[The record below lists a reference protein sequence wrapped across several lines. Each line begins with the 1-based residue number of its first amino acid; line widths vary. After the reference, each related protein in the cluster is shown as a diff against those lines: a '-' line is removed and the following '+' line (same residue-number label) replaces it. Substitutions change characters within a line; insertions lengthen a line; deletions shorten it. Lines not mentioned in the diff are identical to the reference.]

1 MKTHTLLQKQ
11 ANPRPARLLTLLRRS
26 GLAGFSPGLFAK
38 RPSLRAAP
46 VLRPPRRT
54 AHPFPLPRRSAS
66 FFGAPCIHFRSRA
79 HPQPLRGDI
88 PRRSAFRTAA
98 PCRSSCA
105 RTVSASAAPPV
116 PAAGARYALPRRF
129 PCRSATHGLRII
141 ASRCRCAPGAL
152 PGNFFCRAR
161 CFSPPQ
167 RFGRFFAR
175 PFCKKAAAPV
185 PSRAFATHG
194 SASRPFRSSC
204 PRTDSH
210 TACCIPRPA
219 PAGFHDPRLL
229 QSARPSSPQ
238 YSRRPEWSRAGAQ

>member
-116 PAAGARYALPRRF
+116 PAAGALFCYHRCGRAAPFRNARIAANNALNGFLPGSCGRATCFAPAASLPLCNTRAADHRF
-129 PCRSATHGLRII
+129 PLPMCTGGAPRKLLL
-141 ASRCRCAPGAL
+141 PGAVFL
-152 PGNFFCRAR
+152 P
-161 CFSPPQ
+161 
-167 RFGRFFAR
+167 
-175 PFCKKAAAPV
+175 AAAV
-185 PSRAFATHG
+185 WQVFREAFLQKG
-194 SASRPFRSSC
+194 RRSC
-204 PRTDSH
+204 
-210 TACCIPRPA
+210 AIPRFCNARVGFAPVQVVMPA
-219 PAGFHDPRLL
+219 
-229 QSARPSSPQ
+229 
-238 YSRRPEWSRAGAQ
+238 Y